1 MKRVLANYS
10 LGSFFYIFFANNSV
24 TIMKGVIYMSSVITD
39 EQKNIIANLANEVS
53 SDECNA
59 LIRFGGQMYRDG
71 LLTGAALAMIGIGA
85 GLVVWSVIEKKLIEK
100 KLK

>member
-1 MKRVLANYS
+1 M
-10 LGSFFYIFFANNSV
+10 
-24 TIMKGVIYMSSVITD
+24 
-39 EQKNIIANLANEVS
+39 S

-71 LLTGAALAMIGIGA
+71 LIKGAALATIGIGV
-85 GLVVWSVIEKKLIEK
+85 GLVVRSIIEK

>member
-1 MKRVLANYS
+1 
-10 LGSFFYIFFANNSV
+10 
-24 TIMKGVIYMSSVITD
+24 MSSVITD
-39 EQKNIIANLANEVS
+39 EQKNIIANLINEVS

-71 LLTGAALAMIGIGA
+71 LIKGAALATIGIGA

>member
-1 MKRVLANYS
+1 
-10 LGSFFYIFFANNSV
+10 
-24 TIMKGVIYMSSVITD
+24 MSSVITD

-53 SDECNA
+53 SDERNA

-71 LLTGAALAMIGIGA
+71 LIKGAALATIGIGV
-85 GLVVWSVIEKKLIEK
+85 GLVVWSIIEKKLIEN

>member
-1 MKRVLANYS
+1 
-10 LGSFFYIFFANNSV
+10 
-24 TIMKGVIYMSSVITD
+24 MSNVITD
-39 EQKNIIANLANEVS
+39 EQKNIIANLANKVS

-59 LIRFGGQMYRDG
+59 LISFGGQMYRDG
-71 LLTGAALAMIGIGA
+71 LIKGAALATIGIGV

>member
-1 MKRVLANYS
+1 
-10 LGSFFYIFFANNSV
+10 
-24 TIMKGVIYMSSVITD
+24 MSSVITD

-59 LIRFGGQMYRDG
+59 LINFGGQMYRDG
-71 LLTGAALAMIGIGA
+71 LIKGAVLATIGIGV
-85 GLVVWSVIEKKLIEK
+85 GSVVWSIIENKLIEK

>member
-10 LGSFFYIFFANNSV
+10 LDSFFYIFFANNSV

-71 LLTGAALAMIGIGA
+71 LIKGAALATIGIGV
-85 GLVVWSVIEKKLIEK
+85 GLVVRNIIEK

>member
-1 MKRVLANYS
+1 
-10 LGSFFYIFFANNSV
+10 
-24 TIMKGVIYMSSVITD
+24 MKGVIYMSSVITD

-71 LLTGAALAMIGIGA
+71 LI
-85 GLVVWSVIEKKLIEK
+85 
-100 KLK
+100 